1 MSFSQTIEKF
11 NSSKAKAFAQR
22 AFSSYVFPFVTAAVT
37 LLSTSFGLE
46 PLAIWYICLCGAAI
60 CLCCKDVS
68 PVICLFVFMHVIVS
82 VEHSPYQS
90 AGTGNPDYMTTPA
103 FFAQAT
109 VAILLF
115 AGCAVYR
122 IVDSIIK
129 HRFKITPIFIGICAY
144 FVGLT
149 LNGLFSNK
157 YYYMDTLYGLGM
169 GAIIVFMF
177 VFISGNVEVDEST
190 YKRIAVVFT
199 AFCMTLAIQLL
210 IAYITLGVIQNGVI
224 VRGLIQF
231 GWGTYNQFGMVITMC
246 IPAWFYLAAKCK
258 FGYLYL
264 IGVPFNL
271 LVVVFG
277 MSRQAILMAGIL
289 TVLCAI
295 WYLIIAPKKYRLYGG
310 SFMLAA
316 AIIALIVFF
325 VKKDEL
331 VVVFKDLAASFATG
345 GGRTEIWKD
354 GLKKFLHN
362 PIFGNGF
369 YDINATGWGAPGYC
383 GEGSGFTEVI
393 PFMCH
398 NTLVQLLFACGLV
411 GFVAYII
418 HRAQTVVSLFKN
430 PDAGRFF
437 LTFTICG
444 ILLTSLLDNHLF
456 YPFPLFIYSP
466 LLAVFVV
473 SEKKEEAKDINQ
485 KAAEEAV
492 DDTPKQESSGKAE
505 YRARRNKL
513 I

>member
-11 NSSKAKAFAQR
+11 NSCKLKAFAEK
-22 AFSSYVFPFVTAAVT
+22 AFSSYVFPFVTAAVA

-82 VEHSPYQS
+82 LEHSPYQVL
-90 AGTGNPDYMTTPA
+90 GTGNPDYMTTPA
-103 FFAQAT
+103 FLAQAT
-109 VAILLF
+109 VAILSF

-122 IVDSIIK
+122 IIDSIIR

-144 FVGLT
+144 FVGLS

-169 GAIIVFMF
+169 GAIILFMF
-177 VFISGNVEVDEST
+177 VFISGNVVVNEGT

-199 AFCMTLAIQLL
+199 AFCLTLAAQLL
-210 IAYITLGVIQNGVI
+210 IAYLTLGVIQDGI
-224 VRGLIQF
+224 IRRSLIQF

-258 FGYLYL
+258 LGYFYL

-289 TVLCAI
+289 TVLCVI
-295 WYLIIAPKKYRLYGG
+295 WYLIIAPKKYKIYGG
-310 SFMLAA
+310 SFMLVAA
-316 AIIALIVFF
+316 VAALIVF
-325 VKKDEL
+325 L
-331 VVVFKDLAASFATG
+331 VNMEYFSVVFKDLTTSFSTG
-345 GGRTEIWKD
+345 SGRTGIWKD
-354 GLKKFLHN
+354 AIKKFLHN
-362 PIFGNGF
+362 PVFGNGF
-369 YDINATGWGAPGYC
+369 YDLTATWHETPGYI
-383 GEGSGFTEVI
+383 GEGYGFTEVI

-398 NTLVQLLFACGLV
+398 NTFVQLLFACGLV

-444 ILLTSLLDNHLF
+444 ILLTSLLDNHFF
-456 YPFPLFIYSP
+456 YPFPLFIYAP

-473 SEKKEEAKDINQ
+473 SEKKATSDGEKKEDKREVELKEDNTPNKDCVI
-485 KAAEEAV
+485 
-492 DDTPKQESSGKAE
+492 KAE
-505 YRARRNKL
+505 
-513 I
+513 